1 MASSFQK
8 LTAEQVRARYRQSFP
23 RADLLKPT
31 IVDAMD
37 DTGLIHSSKL
47 DFALNVTIPEWSER
61 PPFPGPVNVLR
72 MEWLL
77 PSSNQWRDFG
87 DPEDIPGP
95 IEAPD
100 LDFPLERSI
109 PVDVFRDH
117 EGPFEFR
124 YRVKNWNNATERV
137 SATAPVLLDR
147 SGPVWVNPLTAMI
160 DIVEKPVITD
170 AVLARDLGVYC
181 IIPDFVEANRVDVW
195 VKVYWMTRPPLPTEN
210 IADFQVLSIQL
221 PPDRKVLIPEDV
233 IKGYGSKTQ
242 FAVAVLF
249 DKAGNPGERSLPATV
264 PVALGTLPSGLQPCT
279 VPLAEDAE
287 TLIDRA
293 DAAYPTEVHI
303 KEYTG
308 WHDSHGV
315 QIWWG
320 GHKLPITSV
329 GAHSKWPLKIPVPW
343 SIMSLVYDFDSTTHV
358 QDIDVDYQILVGDYP
373 FDSPGPVNINTDFAI
388 PKPGDPDPD
397 PIDISLN
404 LIEFLSFSGSST
416 ELTLSDIDE
425 DATVFIELY
434 DDPEIGVT
442 FTPRYNGVPLLAAPY
457 EVNGSETPNQKIPFT
472 VTWDEIKQFPVMENL
487 PIDYTLTHPDFI
499 NPQQSLP
506 THIDVLVETVQHPD
520 PQFPEL
526 PGEPANL
533 INCNFLREKGGVW
546 GIIMH
551 IPKSTYLKKNTAVEL
566 EWKTYEPGGTVI
578 AIHPETR
585 IVSQEEEDNGLD
597 WLVPHDKCLKPTYPD
612 YSYGVGKMK
621 YTITVRGTPVPST
634 TVERFIAVFEADG
647 GAGNM
652 NCKIP
657 RP

>member
-8 LTAEQVRARYRQSFP
+8 LTAEQVRARYRQRFL

-37 DTGLIHSSKL
+37 DNGLLHSSKL
-47 DFALNVTIPEWSER
+47 DFALNVTIPEWGER
-61 PPFPGPVNVLR
+61 PPFPGLVNVLR

-95 IEAPD
+95 IDAPD
-100 LDFPLERSI
+100 LKFPLERSI
-109 PVDVFRDH
+109 PVEVFRDH

-124 YRVKNWNNATERV
+124 YCVKNWNNATERV

-147 SGPVWVNPLTAMI
+147 TGPGWVNPLTAMI

-170 AVLARDLGVYC
+170 AVLARDKGVFC

-195 VKVYWMTRPPLPTEN
+195 VKVYWMTRPPLPDES
-210 IADFQVLSIQL
+210 IDDFLVLTTQL
-221 PPDRKVLIPEDV
+221 PSDREVLIPEDV
-233 IKGYGSKTQ
+233 VKSYGSKTQ

-287 TLIDRA
+287 KLIDRA
-293 DAAYPTEVHI
+293 DAAFPTEVHI

-320 GHKLPITSV
+320 GQKLPLTSV
-329 GAHSKWPLKIPVPW
+329 GSHKKWPLEIPVPW
-343 SIMSLVYDFDSTTHV
+343 TIMALVYDFDSATHV
-358 QDIDVDYQILVGDYP
+358 QDIDVDYQMLVGDYP
-373 FDSPGPVNINTDFAI
+373 FDSPGFVNINTDFAV
-388 PKPGDPDPD
+388 PKPGDPDPE

-404 LIEFLSFSGSST
+404 SIEFFSFSGSST
-416 ELTLSDIDE
+416 DLTVDDIGE
-425 DATVFIELY
+425 DATLSIELY

-442 FTPRYNGVPLLAAPY
+442 FTPRYNGVPLLADPY
-457 EVNGSETPNQKIPFT
+457 VVNGSETPNQKIPFT
-472 VTWDEIKQFPVMENL
+472 VTWDEIKQFPVMDNL
-487 PIDYTLTHPDFI
+487 AIDYTVTHADFR

-506 THIDVLVETVQHPD
+506 THINVLVETVQHPD
-520 PQFPEL
+520 PLFPEI
-526 PGEPANL
+526 PGEPEKL
-533 INCNFLREKGGVW
+533 INCNFLRQKDGEW

-551 IPKSTYLKKNTAVEL
+551 VPKSTYLKKNAAIEL
-566 EWKTYEPGGTVI
+566 EWITYEPGGTEI
-578 AIHPETR
+578 ADHTETLT
-585 IVSQEEEDNGLD
+585 VSQDHEDNGLD
-597 WLVPHDKCLKPTYPD
+597 WLVPHDKCLKPTYPT
-612 YSYGVGKMK
+612 YSHGVGKMK
-621 YTITVRGTPVPST
+621 YTITVRGTPVPSA

-652 NCKIP
+652 NCTIP